1 MNWLM
6 SISETQGLGCKRFNY
21 PTKNHLRAKAASS
34 NVNNVI
40 KNRKVSIFPLLQP
53 VAELPRN
60 QRDEIG
66 HQHVKAHYAVA
77 SVCV

>member
-1 MNWLM
+1 M
-6 SISETQGLGCKRFNY
+6 SKSGIKQCKQCN
-21 PTKNHLRAKAASS
+21 
-34 NVNNVI
+34 

-77 SVCV
+77 SVYV